1 MGVPRCHT
9 AQRAT
14 LCPPKAQGDGT
25 ATRQVSRA
33 QSAPCGPADD
43 RRNLA
48 SSHFAEVIT
57 DARSEPSKSRRHLHL
72 ARACNRDSRVFLG
85 FRKRIAC
92 ICHGSGKLSAPTTAN
107 APLIRCRERIG
118 PMTKNELIA
127 AVADKAQMTKT
138 AAASAVD
145 ATFDAI
151 TATLK
156 KGGEVKIM
164 GFGNF
169 RVVKRAAREGRDP
182 RTGAPVKIRAAK
194 RPRFSAGK
202 GLKDAVNK

>member
-1 MGVPRCHT
+1 
-9 AQRAT
+9 
-14 LCPPKAQGDGT
+14 
-25 ATRQVSRA
+25 
-33 QSAPCGPADD
+33 
-43 RRNLA
+43 
-48 SSHFAEVIT
+48 
-57 DARSEPSKSRRHLHL
+57 
-72 ARACNRDSRVFLG
+72 
-85 FRKRIAC
+85 
-92 ICHGSGKLSAPTTAN
+92 
-107 APLIRCRERIG
+107 
-118 PMTKNELIA
+118 MTKNELIA

-151 TATLK
+151 TAALK

-182 RTGAPVKIRAAK
+182 RTGAPVKIKAAK

-202 GLKDAVNK
+202 GLKDAVNRWYGPIGLVMDALALAAGAFVVTG

>member
-1 MGVPRCHT
+1 LIHIILGDSQSFPAFSKNESLRLPDVGPIL
-9 AQRAT
+9 RAHN
-14 LCPPKAQGDGT
+14 G
-25 ATRQVSRA
+25 
-33 QSAPCGPADD
+33 
-43 RRNLA
+43 N
-48 SSHFAEVIT
+48 E
-57 DARSEPSKSRRHLHL
+57 
-72 ARACNRDSRVFLG
+72 
-85 FRKRIAC
+85 
-92 ICHGSGKLSAPTTAN
+92 
-107 APLIRCRERIG
+107 PLIRYRERIG

-138 AAASAVD
+138 AAATAVD

-151 TATLK
+151 TSTLK

-164 GFGNF
+164 GFGTF

-182 RTGAPVKIRAAK
+182 RTGAPVKIKAAR

>member
-1 MGVPRCHT
+1 MFSTIAVRDVRC
-9 AQRAT
+9 R
-14 LCPPKAQGDGT
+14 L
-25 ATRQVSRA
+25 
-33 QSAPCGPADD
+33 
-43 RRNLA
+43 
-48 SSHFAEVIT
+48 HFAKT
-57 DARSEPSKSRRHLHL
+57 NR
-72 ARACNRDSRVFLG
+72 CNCG
-85 FRKRIAC
+85 
-92 ICHGSGKLSAPTTAN
+92 GSGKLSALTTAN

-118 PMTKNELIA
+118 QMTKNELIA

-151 TATLK
+151 TAALK

-182 RTGAPVKIRAAK
+182 RTGAPVKIKAAK

-202 GLKDAVNK
+202 GLKDAVNR

>member
-1 MGVPRCHT
+1 MALSIKSNQATGPRGT
-9 AQRAT
+9 R
-14 LCPPKAQGDGT
+14 AQGLRPNAGKAWSGQPNLLSQSRKAGCAKCGF
-25 ATRQVSRA
+25 ATGA
-33 QSAPCGPADD
+33 LAFSADRCLRFAGFPANFQTN
-43 RRNLA
+43 R
-48 SSHFAEVIT
+48 
-57 DARSEPSKSRRHLHL
+57 LHL
-72 ARACNRDSRVFLG
+72 RGFQQTLRALNGKCAVDSLRA
-85 FRKRIAC
+85 K
-92 ICHGSGKLSAPTTAN
+92 
-107 APLIRCRERIG
+107 ERIG

-127 AVADKAQMTKT
+127 AVANKAQMTKT

-182 RTGAPVKIRAAK
+182 RTGAPVRIKAAK

-202 GLKDAVNK
+202 GLKDAVNR